1 MSASQSL
8 AIGVTGGQLGPEGV
22 DLIGY
27 RVPVDDGYVRASC
40 TGGCRGSGHR
50 APGGVGCL
58 RAGRGVRPLGRLL
71 TFGLLGASK
80 TCLAANCSGSGFENR
95 PCQALNR
102 LADKAPP
109 RRARPESA
117 NTPRCK
123 RLRVWWGGGNVG
135 FRGQLPTLSLPR
147 YPKKKIPQPPQSV
160 SGVWGCLS
168 ARQGPRRRA
177 RPQPHP
183 SAARTPFEIAE
194 CSNYGDAVSVAPK
207 RRLPVR
213 LPERVKALGGRKGG
227 AIPRRPPKTP
237 GAFWTANL
245 WQNCP
250 PHSNSAPKSGW

>member
-1 MSASQSL
+1 MDVGCVL
-8 AIGVTGGQLGPEGV
+8 
-22 DLIGY
+22 
-27 RVPVDDGYVRASC
+27 ASC
-40 TGGCRGSGHR
+40 TGGCWSSGHR

-58 RAGRGVRPLGRLL
+58 RAGRGVRPLWRLL
-71 TFGLLGASK
+71 TLGLLGASK
-80 TCLAANCSGSGFENR
+80 TCLAANWSGSGFENR

-109 RRARPESA
+109 CRARPESA
-117 NTPRCK
+117 NPPRCK

-168 ARQGPRRRA
+168 ARQGARRRA
-177 RPQPHP
+177 RFQPHP
-183 SAARTPFEIAE
+183 SAARTLVETTE
-194 CSNYGDAVSVAPK
+194 RSSYRDAVSVAP
-207 RRLPVR
+207 RRQQTIR
-213 LPERVKALGGRKGG
+213 LADRVKPLGGRKGDP
-227 AIPRRPPKTP
+227 IPRRPPKTP

-250 PHSNSAPKSGW
+250 PDSNSAPKPGW